1 VIFRDAGYVT
11 GVFFIP
17 SGHFLVQKYDAV
29 HVMEPER
36 FTVGA
41 FDDVPGIAVGMD
53 VDLDP
58 GCVVT
63 NRAVHGYLSLP
74 VLFLI

>member
-1 VIFRDAGYVT
+1 
-11 GVFFIP
+11 
-17 SGHFLVQKYDAV
+17 
-29 HVMEPER
+29 MEPER